1 MTVYLLKLAAFV
13 LIETV
18 YLINIHFLHVLLRR
32 CARSC
37 RRCRR
42 DLGEYWEGSLLHPGT
57 NAGQCV
63 REAAKITFSAGV
75 WNWWHVSGVVSD
87 DFQIWIKLTWGVD
100 DSSEVP
106 GLPVAA
112 FIHFLYL
119 TQRVKGSLYSQP
131 LLTVSSKVTCFLFCS
146 YASVLPRWI
155 LMKKCGLSA
164 YLFKLVFH

>member
-1 MTVYLLKLAAFV
+1 MMTVYLLKLAAFV
-13 LIETV
+13 LIEPV
-18 YLINIHFLHVLLRR
+18 YLINIYFLHVFLRR

-42 DLGEYWEGSLLHPGT
+42 DLGEHREGSLLHPGT

-75 WNWWHVSGVVSD
+75 WNWWHAGGVVSD
-87 DFQIWIKLTWGVD
+87 DFQIWIKLTRGVD
-100 DSSEVP
+100 DSSDVP

-112 FIHFLYL
+112 FIYGFYGLFFFFFL
-119 TQRVKGSLYSQP
+119 TQRINRSLYSQP

-146 YASVLPRWI
+146 YASVNYH
-155 LMKKCGLSA
+155 GG
-164 YLFKLVFH
+164 F